1 MLFECC
7 TDFLTCDRWRD
18 YYGCRFLVS
27 DNGMGMSADFKDTI
41 FDAFT
46 RAESPLTNKIQRG
59 GTEPQVTEQ
68 WQMDLMRQCNFIIA
82 IFKDSAY

>member
-1 MLFECC
+1 
-7 TDFLTCDRWRD
+7 
-18 YYGCRFLVS
+18 
-27 DNGMGMSADFKDTI
+27 MGMSADFKDTI

-46 RAESPLTNKIQRG
+46 RAESPLTDKIQRG